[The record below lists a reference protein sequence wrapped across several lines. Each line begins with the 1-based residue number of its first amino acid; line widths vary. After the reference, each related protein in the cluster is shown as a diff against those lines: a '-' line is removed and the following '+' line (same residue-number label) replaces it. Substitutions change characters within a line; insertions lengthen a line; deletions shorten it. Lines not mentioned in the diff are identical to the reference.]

1 MAWHD
6 ELSYEKARHEA
17 AIIVRAFAERGI
29 DIGGVASPGGGV
41 AFMYAKDQFLA
52 REQYLGEVGVDRGGR
67 LFRTPTGEEAYWTY
81 SGTTVSRMLRSGES
95 SGTSWSSS
103 LHPDREEREQR
114 DARFLLERINEEF
127 GAANRDA

>member
-6 ELSYEKARHEA
+6 ELSDEKARHEA

-52 REQYLGEVGVDRGGR
+52 REQYLGEVGVDRGGQAIQDAHR
-67 LFRTPTGEEAYWTY
+67 RRSVLD
-81 SGTTVSRMLRSGES
+81 VLRDNGVQNVEV
-95 SGTSWSSS
+95 
-103 LHPDREEREQR
+103 RRVVR
-114 DARFLLERINEEF
+114 DVVVVQLAP
-127 GAANRDA
+127 